1 MCIVT
6 DHAIQRYRER
16 VSRIDQDIV
25 RDIILSARDVIDI
38 AADFGCSTVR
48 LGNGARLRLAGDV
61 VVTVLPKRGW

>member
-6 DHAIQRYRER
+6 DHAIDRYIER
-16 VSRIDQDIV
+16 VSRVD
-25 RDIILSARDVIDI
+25 RDVARDCIASASEVIDI
-38 AADFGCSTVR
+38 AAEFGCTRVR